1 MSYNWII
8 ATVGYNAT
16 ARDALKIID
25 SEALRMALVVD
36 DNMTLLGVITDGDI
50 RRGILAGSSLDK
62 NVSLLMNSNPIV
74 VAAGSPRTYASKLM
88 KEHNLLGI
96 PRVQNGRLVGFE
108 SLYDS
113 LDIETLDNPI
123 FIMAGGFGSRLH
135 PLTENCPK
143 PLLKLGDKPLLEII
157 LEQFIAV
164 GFVNFYI
171 STHFLPEMIQDYFG
185 DGSKWQVSIQYV
197 HEEKPLGTGGA
208 LGLLPKDIIDCPMIM
223 VNGDILSK
231 IDYRAL
237 LQFHNKENSVAT
249 MCVRDY
255 EIKVPYG
262 VVHGLDNK
270 IIAME
275 EKPSHRFFINAGIY
289 VLNPSV
295 FKSVEPNVYLDMPSL
310 LQRYLD
316 MGIDVS
322 MFPIHEYW
330 LDIGQPADYRKARI
344 DVGRLDF

>member
-1 MSYNWII
+1 MSYNWEK
-8 ATVGYNAT
+8 ATVGDNAT
-16 ARDALKIID
+16 VRDALEIID
-25 SEALRMALVVD
+25 SEALRIALVVD
-36 DNMTLLGVITDGDI
+36 GNMTLMGVITDGDI
-50 RRGILAGSSLDK
+50 RRGILAGCSLDE
-62 NVSLLMNSNPIV
+62 NVGFLMNSNPLVIS
-74 VAAGSPRTYASKLM
+74 AASPSAYASQLM
-88 KEHNLLGI
+88 KEHNLLGV

-108 SLYDS
+108 SLFES
-113 LDIETLDNPI
+113 LDIETVDNPI

-135 PLTENCPK
+135 PLTKNCPK
-143 PLLKLGDKPLLEII
+143 PLLQLDGKPLLEII
-157 LEQFIAV
+157 LEQFIAF

-197 HEEKPLGTGGA
+197 HEDIPLGTGGA
-208 LGLLPKDIIDCPMIM
+208 LGLLPKDMIHRPMIM
-223 VNGDILSK
+223 VNGDVLSK
-231 IDYRAL
+231 IDYQAL
-237 LQFHNKENSVAT
+237 LQFHNEENSVAT

-255 EIKVPYG
+255 EIKIPYG

-295 FKSVEPNVYLDMPSL
+295 FESVEPNVYLDMPSL

-316 MGIDVS
+316 KGIDVS

-330 LDIGQPADYRKARI
+330 LDIGQPADYRKAQI
-344 DVGRLDF
+344 DVGGLDL

>member
-1 MSYNWII
+1 MSYNWEK

-16 ARDALKIID
+16 VRDALEIID
-25 SEALRMALVVD
+25 SEALRIALVVD
-36 DNMTLLGVITDGDI
+36 DKMALLGVITDGDI
-50 RRGILAGSSLDK
+50 RRGILAGCSLDE
-62 NVSLLMNSNPIV
+62 NVGFLMNSNPLVI
-74 VAAGSPRTYASKLM
+74 AAASPRAYALKLM
-88 KEHNLLGI
+88 KEHNLLGV

-108 SLYDS
+108 PLYES
-113 LDIETLDNPI
+113 LDIEKLDNLI

-135 PLTENCPK
+135 PLTKNCPK
-143 PLLKLGDKPLLEII
+143 PLLQLDGKPLLEII
-157 LEQFIAV
+157 LEQFIAF

-171 STHFLPEMIQDYFG
+171 STHFLHEMIQDYFG

-197 HEEKPLGTGGA
+197 HEDIPLGTGGA
-208 LGLLPKDIIDCPMIM
+208 LGLLPKDIIHRPMIM
-223 VNGDILSK
+223 VNGDVLSK

-237 LQFHNKENSVAT
+237 LQFHNEENSVAT

-255 EIKVPYG
+255 EIKIPYG

-295 FKSVEPNVYLDMPSL
+295 FESVEPNVYLDMPSL

-316 MGIDVS
+316 KGIDVS

-330 LDIGQPADYRKARI
+330 LDIGQPADYRKAQI
-344 DVGRLDF
+344 DVGGLDL

>member
-1 MSYNWII
+1 MSYNWEK

-16 ARDALKIID
+16 VRDALEIID
-25 SEALRMALVVD
+25 SEALRIALVVD
-36 DNMTLLGVITDGDI
+36 DKMALLGVITDGDI
-50 RRGILAGSSLDK
+50 RRGILAGCSLDE
-62 NVSLLMNSNPIV
+62 NVGFLMNSNPLVI
-74 VAAGSPRTYASKLM
+74 AAASPRAYALKLM
-88 KEHNLLGI
+88 KEHNLLGV

-108 SLYDS
+108 PLYES
-113 LDIETLDNPI
+113 LDIEKLDNLI

-135 PLTENCPK
+135 PLTKNCPK
-143 PLLKLGDKPLLEII
+143 PLLQLDGKPLLEII
-157 LEQFIAV
+157 LEQFIAF

-171 STHFLPEMIQDYFG
+171 STHFLPEKIQDYFG

-197 HEEKPLGTGGA
+197 HEDIPLGTGGA
-208 LGLLPKDIIDCPMIM
+208 LGLLPKDIIHRPMIM
-223 VNGDILSK
+223 VNGDVLSK

-237 LQFHNKENSVAT
+237 LQFHNEENSVAT

-255 EIKVPYG
+255 EIKIPYG

-295 FKSVEPNVYLDMPSL
+295 FESVEPNVYLDMPSL

-316 MGIDVS
+316 KGIDVS

-330 LDIGQPADYRKARI
+330 LDIGQPADYRKAQI
-344 DVGRLDF
+344 DVGGLDL

>member
-1 MSYNWII
+1 MSYNWEK

-16 ARDALKIID
+16 VRDALEIID
-25 SEALRMALVVD
+25 SEALRIALVVD
-36 DNMTLLGVITDGDI
+36 DKMALLGVITDGDI
-50 RRGILAGSSLDK
+50 RRGILAGCSLDE
-62 NVSLLMNSNPIV
+62 NVGFLMNSNPLVI
-74 VAAGSPRTYASKLM
+74 AAASPRAYALKLM
-88 KEHNLLGI
+88 KEHNLLGV

-108 SLYDS
+108 PLYES
-113 LDIETLDNPI
+113 LDIEKLDNLI

-135 PLTENCPK
+135 PLTKNCPK
-143 PLLKLGDKPLLEII
+143 PLLQLDGKPLLEII
-157 LEQFIAV
+157 LEQFIAF

-197 HEEKPLGTGGA
+197 HEDIPLGTGGA
-208 LGLLPKDIIDCPMIM
+208 LGLLPKDIIHRPMIM
-223 VNGDILSK
+223 VNGDVLSK

-237 LQFHNKENSVAT
+237 LQFHNEENSVAT

-255 EIKVPYG
+255 EIKIPYG

-295 FKSVEPNVYLDMPSL
+295 FESVEPNVYLDMPSL

-316 MGIDVS
+316 KGIDVS

-330 LDIGQPADYRKARI
+330 LDIGQPADYRKAQI
-344 DVGRLDF
+344 DVGGLDL